1 MLGIGPAPAHAANTV
16 PLPDPALRSCVQNE
30 LQAHNISTELTDENL
45 ELLPSISCSATRD
58 GTIANLAG
66 LENLANA
73 DRVSLPAT
81 TVSNLTALTTL
92 PKLTTL
98 SLASTTLTDGST
110 LGQLTQLTS
119 LHLDA
124 PQLGNVDFLSELS
137 HLRGLRLKVAAT
149 ASMAPIAQLTDLA
162 TLYLTVKTPQLPE
175 LTLPLRLRML
185 GVEGTS
191 LTTLNALPSAD
202 QVTTLVLDQ
211 TRNLVDLGGLERLSG
226 LTSLYIGEGRFRDL
240 HPLTALTS
248 LTTLR
253 ANNGVVDDLSGLAD
267 LTQLTTLEL
276 ANNDI
281 GDLTPLA
288 ELINLRH
295 IALSDNRISDV
306 TALARVATD
315 ATVQLSGNRLR
326 DLSPLP
332 DGATVYALNQA
343 ALKAPAATV
352 GVPFDLG
359 LRAVD
364 GTGLCPNYLQ
374 STQCDAGR
382 VSYPESG
389 TYTGTAVSADGN
401 FRVAVSQYAG
411 PDRPF
416 EATLRPEVAGAPLV
430 GRVLSSSYP
439 AWIPYPDTGSFRW
452 YSGGKAIAG
461 SLGAGRSYRLRT
473 FDVGTR
479 VHVCYTASRDGFIT
493 TTACSAPTLAI
504 HSADIYATARPTIKR
519 KRDGRLGVVLE
530 GRFNANRW
538 DPGVVFHYQWYRNGK
553 RVRHYKG
560 TTERGPVSIGFL
572 TRRDVGARYKLR
584 VKATKPGC
592 RPVVVY
598 SKTFRVKKSTLR

>member
-16 PLPDPALRSCVQNE
+16 LIPDPALRSCVQNE
-30 LQAHNISTELTDENL
+30 LQAHSISTELTDENL
-45 ELLPSISCSATRD
+45 AALPSISCSATRD
-58 GTIANLAG
+58 GTIASLAG

-73 DRVSLPAT
+73 DQVSLPAT

-110 LGQLTQLTS
+110 LGQLTQLTV
-119 LHLDA
+119 LHLDT
-124 PQLGNVDFLSELS
+124 PQLGNVGFLSELS

-149 ASMAPIAQLTDLA
+149 ASMAPIAQLADLYS
-162 TLYLTVKTPQLPE
+162 LYLTVQTPQLPE
-175 LTLPLRLRML
+175 LTLPPSVRAL
-185 GVEGTS
+185 GVLGTS
-191 LTTLNALPSAD
+191 LTTVNALPNASH
-202 QVTTLVLDQ
+202 VTTLVLDQ
-211 TRNLVDLGGLERLSG
+211 TRKLVELDGLEGLSG
-226 LTSLYIGEGRFRDL
+226 LTTLYIGEGSFRDL
-240 HPLTALTS
+240 HPLTSLTS
-248 LTTLR
+248 LTKLR
-253 ANNGVVDDLSGLAD
+253 ANNGVVDDLSGLAN

-281 GDLTPLA
+281 SDLTPLA
-288 ELINLRH
+288 ELINLSYVK
-295 IALSDNRISDV
+295 LSDNRVSDV
-306 TALARVATD
+306 TALAGVAPD

-343 ALKAPAATV
+343 TLKAPAATV

-364 GTGLCPNYLQ
+364 GTPLCPSYRQ
-374 STQCDAGR
+374 SAQCDAGR
-382 VSYPESG
+382 VSYPQSG
-389 TYTGTAVSADGN
+389 TYAGTAVSADGR
-401 FRVAVSQYAG
+401 FRVEVSQYAG

-416 EATLRPEVAGAPLV
+416 EATLRPKVEGTPLV

-439 AWIPYPDTGSFRW
+439 TWIPYPDTGSFRW
-452 YSGGKAIAG
+452 YSGGKAITG
-461 SLGAGRSYRLRT
+461 SLGAGQTYRLRT
-473 FDVGTR
+473 SDVGKR

-493 TTACSAPTLAI
+493 TQACSAPTLAV
-504 HSADIYATARPTIKR
+504 HSGDIYSTARPTIKR
-519 KRDGRLGVVLE
+519 KRYGRLGVVLE

-538 DPGVVFHYQWYRNGK
+538 DPGVVFHYQCYRNGK

-560 TTERGPVSIGFL
+560 ATERGPVSIGFL
-572 TRRDVGARYKLR
+572 TRRDVGARYELR